1 MSFLVLSDVITE
13 REYTSDIP
21 ESNKQKGIR
30 CFKFFEL
37 VTARKKSVESNFRI
51 AYVCETVELAKSLE
65 RPTRGLTILAENT
78 GAVSSH
84 SISSFIINN
93 KDINKINQN
102 LLNDYSRLVG
112 KDYSL
117 FVSNLKKHVVLEDQ
131 EYLNTLDLKFEFLI
145 DSGYHSWE
153 GIR

>member
-37 VTARKKSVESNFRI
+37 ATARKKSVESNFRI

-84 SISSFIINN
+84 SISSFII
-93 KDINKINQN
+93 KPD
-102 LLNDYSRLVG
+102 RM
-112 KDYSL
+112 
-117 FVSNLKKHVVLEDQ
+117 
-131 EYLNTLDLKFEFLI
+131 
-145 DSGYHSWE
+145 
-153 GIR
+153 GIRMFLRTKTIFIYFSSFSFRVISS

>member
-13 REYTSDIP
+13 RKYTSDIP

-37 VTARKKSVESNFRI
+37 VTARNKSVESNFRI

-131 EYLNTLDLKFEFLI
+131 EYLNTLDIKFEFLI
-145 DSGYHSWE
+145 DSGYHSWV

>member
-13 REYTSDIP
+13 KEYTSDIP

-30 CFKFFEL
+30 WFKFFEL
-37 VTARKKSVESNFRI
+37 ATPRKKFVKSNFRI
-51 AYVCETVELAKSLE
+51 AYVCETLKLAKSLKHSTP
-65 RPTRGLTILAENT
+65 RFTIFAENT
-78 GAVSSH
+78 RAVN
-84 SISSFIINN
+84 SISLSSFIINN

-131 EYLNTLDLKFEFLI
+131 EYLNTLDIKFEFLTNS
-145 DSGYHSWE
+145 DYWE
-153 GIR
+153 DIR